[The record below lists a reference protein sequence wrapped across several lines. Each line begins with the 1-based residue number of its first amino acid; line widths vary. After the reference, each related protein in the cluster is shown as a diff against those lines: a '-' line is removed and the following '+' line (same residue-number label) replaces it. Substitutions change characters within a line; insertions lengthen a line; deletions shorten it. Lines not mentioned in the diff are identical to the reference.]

1 MIESRATSV
10 VLTMFEPSARGLRRL
25 VAVLSVTAAV
35 LSFNVISI
43 TAANADAYW
52 TNAIEM
58 PGLATLNQTAAAPG
72 PIVCT
77 SSGNCVSGGGLTD
90 SSLNEQAFLSQETN
104 GVWSSATVVA
114 GALNVGGVAL
124 VTAISCPAVGSC
136 TAVGFYSD
144 NAATKHTFVISQV
157 NGTWGFPTEVPDFTT
172 LLTDDANVMN
182 ALSCTS
188 NTTCVGVG
196 TYLDHATSISQPLI
210 FTETNGVWAAP
221 VEALGAASSNPGGL
235 TLVGALDCTSATSCT
250 AAGDFFSLSTPNVFL
265 APFLIEEK
273 NGVWGGVEAVPGVA
287 ALTRVPDIGLTSLSC
302 GATGDCTAG
311 GIYGDAAGQLQAFIV
326 NEVGG
331 VWGNASQLF
340 ATQTLGSGLSNSL
353 NGIECPSAG
362 DCTAIGEFADVQ
374 GNAQPFVVD
383 ETNHSWSPAIEVPG
397 VQSLNNSAGATLTT
411 ISCSAV
417 GNCSAGGTYTD
428 ANTDTQA
435 FLVNDS
441 NGSWSDP
448 IEIPGTSSL
457 NKGGVSAV
465 SEVSC
470 SGDGSCGVQGT
481 YTDASTN
488 TQLFVV
494 NSSAIAPTSVS
505 SAPRHV
511 TALDK
516 KGEITV
522 RWSVPVSNGGTAIT
536 SYTVVSLPK
545 SKTCMT
551 QATSC
556 TFKGLNKK
564 LHYSFEVRATNADG
578 SSVLSTKSNVV
589 RDN

>member
-25 VAVLSVTAAV
+25 VAVLSVTIAV

-52 TNAIEM
+52 TNAIEI

-90 SSLNEQAFLSQETN
+90 SSLNEQAFLAQETN

-196 TYLDHATSISQPLI
+196 TYLDHATSISQPII

-250 AAGDFFSLSTPNVFL
+250 AAGDFFSLSAPNVFL

-287 ALTRVPDIGLTSLSC
+287 ALTRVLDIGLTSLSC

-311 GIYGDAAGQLQAFIV
+311 GIYGDAAGRLQAFIV

-331 VWGNASQLF
+331 VGGNASQLF

-417 GNCSAGGTYTD
+417 GNCCAGGTYTD

-448 IEIPGTSSL
+448 TEIPGTSSL

-465 SEVSC
+465 SEV
-470 SGDGSCGVQGT
+470 
-481 YTDASTN
+481 
-488 TQLFVV
+488 
-494 NSSAIAPTSVS
+494 
-505 SAPRHV
+505 
-511 TALDK
+511 
-516 KGEITV
+516 
-522 RWSVPVSNGGTAIT
+522 
-536 SYTVVSLPK
+536 
-545 SKTCMT
+545 
-551 QATSC
+551 
-556 TFKGLNKK
+556 
-564 LHYSFEVRATNADG
+564 
-578 SSVLSTKSNVV
+578 
-589 RDN
+589 

>member
-1 MIESRATSV
+1 
-10 VLTMFEPSARGLRRL
+10 
-25 VAVLSVTAAV
+25 
-35 LSFNVISI
+35 
-43 TAANADAYW
+43 
-52 TNAIEM
+52 
-58 PGLATLNQTAAAPG
+58 
-72 PIVCT
+72 
-77 SSGNCVSGGGLTD
+77 
-90 SSLNEQAFLSQETN
+90 
-104 GVWSSATVVA
+104 
-114 GALNVGGVAL
+114 
-124 VTAISCPAVGSC
+124 
-136 TAVGFYSD
+136 
-144 NAATKHTFVISQV
+144 
-157 NGTWGFPTEVPDFTT
+157 
-172 LLTDDANVMN
+172 
-182 ALSCTS
+182 
-188 NTTCVGVG
+188 
-196 TYLDHATSISQPLI
+196 
-210 FTETNGVWAAP
+210 
-221 VEALGAASSNPGGL
+221 
-235 TLVGALDCTSATSCT
+235 
-250 AAGDFFSLSTPNVFL
+250 
-265 APFLIEEK
+265 
-273 NGVWGGVEAVPGVA
+273 VWGGVEAVPGVA
-287 ALTRVPDIGLTSLSC
+287 ALTRVLDIGLTSLSC

-545 SKTCMT
+545 SKTCTT